1 MIKHGVI
8 HDIII
13 SWLYML
19 KFLRF
24 DWRDSY
30 LLLRASPV
38 NSLGWGCVWGSC
50 MLGSSFGA
58 ELGLWCC
65 STCQPT
71 AQEGSCGLLWSSH
84 NQLSPN
90 HSQQTIHSSS
100 MRRKFQNFFV
110 PIHLGR
116 VSLQCRYYDQMSSQ
130 LTSLRVVYS
139 IVYSGADQRKHQ
151 SSTSLAFVRGIH
163 RDRRIPRTKGQLR
176 GKCFHLMKSSC
187 CAMLYWSVLWLDS
200 ATSQC
205 VAVDTIKVFE
215 FEFELYEAVCI
226 TSQWMGC
233 MWLALCSALFWS
245 VLILVDFTHI
255 FQDYLTG
262 PNSI

>member
-1 MIKHGVI
+1 MIIHGVI
-8 HDIII
+8 HDISIT
-13 SWLYML
+13 WLYMEL
-19 KFLRF
+19 YMVKFVRF

-30 LLLRASPV
+30 LLLRVSPV

-58 ELGLWCC
+58 ELGLWRC

-84 NQLSPN
+84 NQFSPN
-90 HSQQTIHSSS
+90 HSQQTPLWGG
-100 MRRKFQNFFV
+100 NFRTFLFLFILV
-110 PIHLGR
+110 
-116 VSLQCRYYDQMSSQ
+116 VS
-130 LTSLRVVYS
+130 
-139 IVYSGADQRKHQ
+139 
-151 SSTSLAFVRGIH
+151 
-163 RDRRIPRTKGQLR
+163 
-176 GKCFHLMKSSC
+176 
-187 CAMLYWSVLWLDS
+187 CAMLYLSVLWSDS
-200 ATSQC
+200 ATSQW

-233 MWLALCSALFWS
+233 MWFALCSALFWS